1 MKIKKYLLFSLL
13 LSLFVACSGN
23 KENGGG
29 TETGD
34 PGAIA
39 ELKSGLISGKTVLDE
54 SSNISVENVT
64 LWLDD
69 KDDKKSYSGDQ
80 GEFLFQDLSIGEH
93 VIYAQWKSES
103 ILLMGKSD
111 VFEVG
116 VATTHQRPFIY
127 LGQSIILSAPASLKG
142 LIADSSATVV
152 KLKNS
157 IFQTKVLS
165 NGAFEMENLPA
176 GGYVLEFIN
185 DNKVISSQE
194 IELISGESLDL
205 GVVSITQTH

>member
-1 MKIKKYLLFSLL
+1 MSIKKYLLFSLL
-13 LSLFVACSGN
+13 LALFVACSGN

-34 PGAIA
+34 PGATA

-80 GEFLFQDLSIGEH
+80 GEFLFQDLSVGEH
-93 VIYAQWKSES
+93 VIYAQWKNEG
-103 ILLMGKSD
+103 IFLMGKSE

-116 VATTHQRPFIY
+116 VASTHQRPFIY
-127 LGQSIILSAPASLKG
+127 LGQSIILTAPASLKG
-142 LIADSSATVV
+142 MIADGGATIV

-165 NGAFEMENLPA
+165 NGTFEMENLPA
-176 GGYVLEFIN
+176 GAYLLEIFSG
-185 DNKVISSQE
+185 NKVVNSQE
-194 IELISGESLDL
+194 IELTSGETLDL
-205 GVVSITQTH
+205 GIISLTQTH